1 MKRIKYV
8 REYQAT
14 IVEEY
19 EADVPEHLLEDDSSD
34 GVNALDVYVT
44 SDFCPDHVDQMGM
57 DEDSLS
63 ATVTVLGDVEGDG
76 QA

>member
-1 MKRIKYV
+1 MKRIKYR
-8 REYQAT
+8 REYQTT

-19 EADVPEHLLEDDSSD
+19 EADVPEHLLSDASSD

-44 SDFCPDHVDQMGM
+44 SDFGPDHVDQMGM
-57 DEDSLS
+57 DEDSLT
-63 ATVTVLGDVEGDG
+63 ATVTVLGDVEGGG